1 MINPFRAP
9 ARIRIEADGSLEQM
23 TLRRTTTTLAA
34 LLVLT
39 LIAGP
44 ASAGDLKIA
53 YVDMEKAFSTCSA
66 GMSAKTKFTRKLE
79 DLTRRI
85 EGREGELT
93 RLRGELEKSS
103 GSLSDQTRRTREL
116 DYQTKYRDYQRLV
129 KDSQDDLRRE
139 DAELT
144 SGILKTLLQVV
155 ETVGRSGGYTL
166 VLEKKSVLYA
176 AEQIDITDQVVAS
189 MNKMPN
195 PVGSS
200 SSDLPK

>member
-1 MINPFRAP
+1 
-9 ARIRIEADGSLEQM
+9 M
-23 TLRRTTTTLAA
+23 TLTRMTPIAIAA
-34 LLVLT
+34 LSLALF
-39 LIAGP
+39 AAQ
-44 ASAGDLKIA
+44 ASAADLKIA

-66 GMSAKTKFTRKLE
+66 GMTAKAKFTRKLE

-85 EGREGELT
+85 EGREGELN
-93 RLRGELEKSS
+93 RLRGDLEKSA
-103 GSLSDQTRRTREL
+103 GSASNEARKTREL

-144 SGILKTLLQVV
+144 SGILRTLLQVV

-176 AEQIDITDQVVAS
+176 AEQIDITDQVVSA
-189 MNKMPN
+189 MNKTPI
-195 PVGSS
+195 PAASS
-200 SSDLPK
+200 SPASGK

>member
-1 MINPFRAP
+1 
-9 ARIRIEADGSLEQM
+9 M
-23 TLRRTTTTLAA
+23 TLKRTTAA
-34 LLVLT
+34 LVAALALT
-39 LIAGP
+39 LFVGR
-44 ASAGDLKIA
+44 ASAGDLKVA
-53 YVDMEKAFSTCSA
+53 YVDMEKAFSTCQA
-66 GMSAKTKFTRKLE
+66 GMAAKTKFTRKLE

-93 RLRGELEKSS
+93 RLRGDLEKSA
-103 GSLSDQTRRTREL
+103 GGMSDQTRRTREL

-144 SGILKTLLQVV
+144 SGILKTLLTVV

-176 AEQIDITDQVVAS
+176 ADQIDITDQVVAA

-195 PVGSS
+195 PVASS
-200 SSDLPK
+200 SSDTGK

>member
-1 MINPFRAP
+1 
-9 ARIRIEADGSLEQM
+9 M
-23 TLRRTTTTLAA
+23 TLTRTITLAA
-34 LLVLT
+34 AVLA
-39 LIAGP
+39 LAFLAGP
-44 ASAGDLKIA
+44 SVAADLKVA

-66 GMSAKTKFTRKLE
+66 GMTAKTKFTRKLE

-85 EGREGELT
+85 ESREGELT
-93 RLRGELEKSS
+93 RLRSELEKSA
-103 GSLSDQTRRTREL
+103 GSMSDSSRKTREL

-176 AEQIDITDQVVAS
+176 AQQIDITDQVVAT
-189 MNKMPN
+189 MNKMPI
-195 PVGSS
+195 PVTSS
-200 SSDLPK
+200 STGTVK